1 MVINYY
7 DEEEEIKENK
17 TIRGQVYKD
26 ENVIN
31 IKNDPKLAQI
41 SNEARATLC

>member
-1 MVINYY
+1 MVIYYY
-7 DEEEEIKENK
+7 DKNEWEIKNK

-41 SNEARATLC
+41 SKEALATLC

>member
-7 DEEEEIKENK
+7 DENGNYKYNK